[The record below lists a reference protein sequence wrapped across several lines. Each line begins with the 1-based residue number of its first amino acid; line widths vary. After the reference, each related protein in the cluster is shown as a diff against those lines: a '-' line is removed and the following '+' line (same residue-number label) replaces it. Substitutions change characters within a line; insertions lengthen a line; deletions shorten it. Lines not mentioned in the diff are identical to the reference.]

1 MMLRAMTFSTAL
13 LIATVEPTIGDVDL
27 LKYGFTQGGLFIV
40 VVILLIGFRR
50 EFRRQIDDEKQR
62 VEYEKARNDEHRQ
75 TITTLVA
82 LVGSTNT
89 SMQQTVAIGQ
99 ATEQAIHRLAN
110 TVDRWDGHD
119 RRQR

>member
-1 MMLRAMTFSTAL
+1 MFRGLTLTMAL
-13 LIATVEPTIGDVDL
+13 LFATAEPAIGDTELV
-27 LKYGFTQGGLFIV
+27 KYGFTQGGLFIV

-50 EFRRQIDDEKQR
+50 EFRRQIEDEKSR
-62 VEYEKARNDEHRQ
+62 VEYEKARNEEHRQ
-75 TITTLVA
+75 TITTLIA
-82 LVGSTNT
+82 LVGTTNT

-110 TVDRWDGHD
+110 TIDRWDGHE